1 MRNSD
6 EAFLHLLKSTDCHTI
21 VYGAERKTRVLDLRR
36 LRPDIQFVEIPS
48 LSEMMAVEIIAYPYE
63 TTFEEQENKISF
75 IIHSSGTTGTSEN
88 TRNKY
93 KILMHFISDTG
104 LPKPIVLTHGFVGVF
119 DKIISIPL
127 PPDRRH
133 SHWNSLAPGDLLLST
148 TPFFHIMGYLS
159 ILESLFH
166 NIPFV
171 IPPDKPLSLDLITDV
186 MDATNPTAAM
196 FPPSLL
202 EDMSQSDRAVNA
214 ISCLKQLHVGGA
226 PLAPEIGDRISKV
239 TKLVTM
245 IGSSECGL
253 FPTMQP
259 LTSEDWK
266 YYEWNPHSGINL
278 QPIGGDMYEL
288 VISKLPS
295 REFQGIFH
303 TFPELQEY
311 RTKDVFIRHPTKPN
325 KWTYHGRLDDVIVL
339 SNGEKFNPVTA
350 EKVIEGHPLVSR
362 AVITGKGR
370 FQTALLV
377 EPNWDK
383 WNEERSASE
392 LVDAIW
398 SVVQQAN
405 AISAAYGRVAK
416 SMIGLASKG
425 KPFKITAKG
434 SSQRNHIYKDY
445 EEEINAIYR
454 KSHADEDSM
463 FQLTDKAD
471 LSKIKDNIK
480 NVVSSL
486 LGRPGLDEKED
497 FYAAGLDSL
506 QTVQLTRILQGAIQV
521 RCSDKESEVV
531 TPQKVYSNPT
541 TEQLSLLIHTIISGE
556 VVNRFGDGR
565 SRAEKIDSLVTMY
578 TADIPT
584 RELDLQNV
592 PAGGTHSVILTGST
606 GSLGNYLLAELLR
619 DPQYAKVYCLNRS
632 QNAASRQKASFIEKG
647 LQWDSILEA
656 KVEFLQVSFGSK
668 EFGLDHSKY
677 DEMLR
682 SVDTIIHNAWKV
694 DFNQSIASFENTHIR
709 GMRHFVD
716 FSLQSIHHAHIHF
729 VSSIATVGGWK
740 PKYGLV
746 VPEAPVENPDVTLPQ
761 GYGESKHVAERICL
775 AVSRCAGVP
784 TTILRVGQ
792 IAGPTLEKGLWNRQ
806 EWLPTIIATSKA
818 MGKIPSDL
826 GTTSVDWIPVVSS

>member
-1 MRNSD
+1 
-6 EAFLHLLKSTDCHTI
+6 
-21 VYGAERKTRVLDLRR
+21 
-36 LRPDIQFVEIPS
+36 
-48 LSEMMAVEIIAYPYE
+48 
-63 TTFEEQENKISF
+63 
-75 IIHSSGTTGTSEN
+75 
-88 TRNKY
+88 
-93 KILMHFISDTG
+93 MHFISDTG

-127 PPDRRH
+127 PPDRHH

-148 TPFFHIMGYLS
+148 TPFFHIIGYIS
-159 ILESLFH
+159 MLESLFH

-171 IPPDKPLSLDLITDV
+171 IPPDKPLSPDFITDV

-214 ISCLKQLHVGGA
+214 ISRLKQLHFGGA
-226 PLAPEIGDRISKV
+226 PLAPEIGDRLSKV
-239 TKLVTM
+239 TKLVTS

-253 FPTMQP
+253 LPTMQP

-266 YYEWNPHSGINL
+266 YYEWNPQSGINL

-288 VISKLPS
+288 VVSKLPS
-295 REFQGIFH
+295 RKFQGIFH

-311 RTKDVFIRHPTKPN
+311 RTKDVFIKHPTKSN

-339 SNGEKFNPVTA
+339 SNGEKFNPVTM

-362 AVITGKGR
+362 AIIAGKAR

-377 EPNWDK
+377 EPNWNK
-383 WNEERSASE
+383 WNEERAASE

-398 SVVQQAN
+398 PVVQQAN
-405 AISAAYGRVAK
+405 AISPAYARVVK
-416 SMIGLASKG
+416 YMIGLAFKD

-434 SSQRNHIYKDY
+434 SSQRHHIYKDY
-445 EEEINAIYR
+445 EEKINAIYR
-454 KSHADEDSM
+454 KSHADEDSI

-471 LSKIKDNIK
+471 LSEIKDYIE

-486 LGRPGLDEKED
+486 LGRPGLDENED
-497 FYAAGLDSL
+497 FYTAGLDSL

-541 TEQLSLLIHTIISGE
+541 TEQLSLLIHTIINGE
-556 VVNRFGDGR
+556 VMNRFEDGR
-565 SRAEKIDSLVTMY
+565 SRAEKIDAMVTMY

-584 RELDLQNV
+584 RELDLQNI
-592 PAGGTHSVILTGST
+592 PASGAHSVILTGST
-606 GSLGNYLLAELLR
+606 GSLGNYLLAALLR
-619 DPQYAKVYCLNRS
+619 DPKYAKVYCLNRS
-632 QNAASRQKASFIEKG
+632 VDAASRQKASFIEKG
-647 LQWDSILEA
+647 LKWDSILEA
-656 KVEFLQVSFGSK
+656 KVEFLQVSFGAK
-668 EFGLDHSKY
+668 KFGLDRSKY
-677 DEMLR
+677 YEMLR

-694 DFNQSIASFENTHIR
+694 DFNHSISSFENTHIQ
-709 GMRHFVD
+709 GMGHFVH

-740 PKYGLV
+740 QKHGLV

-761 GYGESKHVAERICL
+761 GYAESKHVAERICL
-775 AVSRCAGVP
+775 AASSRAGVP

-792 IAGPTLEKGLWNRQ
+792 IAGPTVEKGLWNRQ
-806 EWLPTIIATSKA
+806 EWVPTIIATSKA
-818 MGKIPSDL
+818 MGKIPSDI
-826 GTTSVDWIPVVSS
+826 GTASVDWIPVVSL